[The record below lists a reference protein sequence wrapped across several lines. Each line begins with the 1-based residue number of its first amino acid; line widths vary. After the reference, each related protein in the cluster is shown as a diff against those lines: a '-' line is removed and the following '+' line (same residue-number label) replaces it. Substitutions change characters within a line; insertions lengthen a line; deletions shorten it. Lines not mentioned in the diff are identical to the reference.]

1 MKQKEST
8 ANMFPLVRERRR
20 EKEKKNNKTGST
32 TAVLRSPAFQWL
44 PSALWVKVGVR
55 ALSWA
60 RRVLLEAVAVP
71 AESSRTTWDV
81 SLLLWAGVCP
91 QRSPQT
97 PQLMWSSDEQ
107 LACTLAASLLR
118 AWGRTVL
125 NRQQLGEKRWIA
137 RSPGLVLTWAFC
149 LLLPSCQLA
158 AG

>member
-1 MKQKEST
+1 MHWET
-8 ANMFPLVRERRR
+8 AFNLCSNSSRAISSACSQHLILWWNKKNPQQTCSLWS
-20 EKEKKNNKTGST
+20 EKGEGRKKKKKNNKTGST

-125 NRQQLGEKRWIA
+125 NRQ
-137 RSPGLVLTWAFC
+137 
-149 LLLPSCQLA
+149 
-158 AG
+158 

>member
-20 EKEKKNNKTGST
+20 EKEKKTNKTGST

-97 PQLMWSSDEQ
+97 PQLTWSSDEQ

>member
-20 EKEKKNNKTGST
+20 EKEKKTNKTGST

>member
-1 MKQKEST
+1 MHWET
-8 ANMFPLVRERRR
+8 AFNLCINSSRAISSACSQHLILWWNKKNPQQTCSLWS
-20 EKEKKNNKTGST
+20 EKGEGRKKKKKNNKTGST

-125 NRQQLGEKRWIA
+125 NRQ
-137 RSPGLVLTWAFC
+137 
-149 LLLPSCQLA
+149 
-158 AG
+158 